1 MWKNLG
7 SFFVNVRILIR
18 VNDAFCGSYWYFKNK
33 KYVLYTLNTIYGYN
47 NSKFKYNFDIWSYI
61 SFVNIIRTIGYM
73 KYNMKDRGWTTLSI
87 LCLNGLFWCQV
98 TFSRQDVSNEIKHCI
113 RLVIFMC
120 IFVANSSQLHSKVIH
135 LIECQTNF
143 TIVTLCVAIRTFKLL
158 NI

>member
-7 SFFVNVRILIR
+7 SFFVNVRISIQG
-18 VNDAFCGSYWYFKNK
+18 NDAFCGSNWYFKDK
-33 KYVLYTLNTIYGYN
+33 KYVSYTLNTIN
-47 NSKFKYNFDIWSYI
+47 NSKLKYHFYIWSYL
-61 SFVNIIRTIGYM
+61 SLVNIIRTIGYM

-120 IFVANSSQLHSKVIH
+120 IFVANSSQLHSKVIY

-143 TIVTLCVAIRTFKLL
+143 TIVTLCVAIWTFELL